1 MKKILFLI
9 LCLQVWQYTFAQTPP
24 KKEGIESWV
33 TTQDRGKLFQ
43 KEKETV
49 YFSNKNNSRYP
60 AIIINPE
67 QGMQTIDGFGFA
79 VTGGSAE
86 ELMKMDPQER
96 AGILRELYGTGAK
109 DIGISYVRLS
119 IGSSD
124 LNSFTFSY
132 NDLKEGEMDY
142 ELDNF
147 SLDQDLKDVV
157 PVMKEILAINPQIKI
172 MGSPWSAPVWM
183 KTNGNIRGGKLKENC
198 YEVYAKYFVKYI
210 QEMEKQ
216 GIPIDAITIQN
227 EPMNSQNTPS
237 MSWFWY
243 EQADFIKNYLGPEFE
258 DNNLKTKI
266 VIFDHNT
273 DRPDY
278 PLSILQDTAA
288 SKFID
293 GSGFHNYRGNME
305 SMSLVHRSRP
315 DKNIYFT
322 EQMVTENPES
332 NAIEIAEPVK
342 RLIIDGTNN
351 WSRNIILWNLGAD
364 PLNDP
369 HTDNGGCSM
378 CQGAITIDGNDIS
391 RNIAYYVVSHASKL
405 VRPGSRRIYSTQD
418 DEPSI
423 FLYQDEQRPMV
434 YRTGIR
440 ERSDL
445 LPNVAFQTPDNK
457 IVLIVANTSRDNHSF
472 KVQYNGNYV
481 VLQLDPGSV
490 GTYAWNL

>member
-1 MKKILFLI
+1 MKKILVLI
-9 LCLQVWQYTFAQTPP
+9 LCLQVWQYTFAQNDQE
-24 KKEGIESWV
+24 KRKIASWI
-33 TTQDRGKLFQ
+33 TNQDRSMLFQ
-43 KEKETV
+43 KEKEPV
-49 YFSNKNNSRYP
+49 YFSNNNSRYP
-60 AIIINPE
+60 AIIIDPE
-67 QGMQTIDGFGFA
+67 QGMQTIDGLGFA

-86 ELMKMDPQER
+86 HLMKMDPRER
-96 AGILRELYGTGAK
+96 TKILKELYGTGPE

-132 NDLKEGEMDY
+132 NDLEEGETDY
-142 ELDNF
+142 ELDKF

-157 PVMKEILAINPQIKI
+157 PVMKEILAINPRIKI

-210 QEMEKQ
+210 QEMDKQ
-216 GIPIDAITIQN
+216 GIPIDAITVQN
-227 EPMNSQNTPS
+227 EPMNSRNTPS
-237 MSWFWY
+237 MSWFWF
-243 EQADFIKNYLGPEFE
+243 EQANFIKNHLGPAFE
-258 DNNLKTKI
+258 KNNINTKI

-278 PLSILQDTAA
+278 PLSILRDTAA
-288 SKFID
+288 SRFID

-305 SMSLVHRSRP
+305 SMSMVHRARP

-322 EQMVTENPES
+322 EQMVTENPQSE
-332 NAIEIAEPVK
+332 AIEITEPVK

-351 WSRNIILWNLGAD
+351 WSRNIILWNLAAD

-378 CQGAITIDGNDIS
+378 CQGAITIDGNDVS
-391 RNIAYYVVSHASKL
+391 RNIAYYAVAHASKL
-405 VRPGSRRIYSTQD
+405 VSPGSRRIYSTQG

-440 ERSDL
+440 ENSDL
-445 LPNVAFQTPDNK
+445 LPNVAFKTPDNR
-457 IVLIVANTSRDNHSF
+457 IVLIVANTSRDRYSF
-472 KVQYNGNYV
+472 KVQYKGAYA
-481 VLQLDPGSV
+481 LLELDPGSV
-490 GTYAWNL
+490 GTYSWNL